1 MNSSVTL
8 RKAIALTAAG
18 FLAAGTA
25 LIAAPGASAAK
36 ADLVWYLS
44 SPERTVVDLPP
55 TGPSIGDITVS
66 NGDVTEVPG
75 KIAVGF
81 YTTSQVTVR
90 VNIPGGR
97 EIRDV
102 DLAISAPGGVIYLT
116 SIIRANSGTPP
127 TKAQTFAIIGGT
139 GKYEGVA
146 GQAIHS
152 GFNAQGSKIAF
163 FFTG

>member
-1 MNSSVTL
+1 MNSSLTL

-25 LIAAPGASAAK
+25 LFAAPAASAAK

-44 SPERTVVDLPP
+44 SPERPVLDLPP

-81 YTTSQVTVR
+81 
-90 VNIPGGR
+90 
-97 EIRDV
+97 
-102 DLAISAPGGVIYLT
+102 
-116 SIIRANSGTPP
+116 
-127 TKAQTFAIIGGT
+127 
-139 GKYEGVA
+139 
-146 GQAIHS
+146 
-152 GFNAQGSKIAF
+152 
-163 FFTG
+163 

>member
-1 MNSSVTL
+1 ML
-8 RKAIALTAAG
+8 FR
-18 FLAAGTA
+18 
-25 LIAAPGASAAK
+25 
-36 ADLVWYLS
+36 
-44 SPERTVVDLPP
+44 
-55 TGPSIGDITVS
+55 SIGDITVT

-102 DLAISAPGGVIYLT
+102 DLSISAPGGVMYLK
-116 SIIRANSGTPP
+116 SLVRANSGTPP

-139 GKYEGVA
+139 GKYQGVS

-152 GFNAQGSKIAF
+152 GFTAQGSKIAF
-163 FFTG
+163 FFSP

>member
-1 MNSSVTL
+1 MDHLVGRDVLPGEGGDVL
-8 RKAIALTAAG
+8 RSE
-18 FLAAGTA
+18 FLAGLEHDECPGQLPRLVVRDTDDRRVGDPRVRQEQGLQLGRCHLEA
-25 LIAAPGASAAK
+25 L
-36 ADLVWYLS
+36 DLDQLLD
-44 SPERTVVDLPP
+44 TIDHC
-55 TGPSIGDITVS
+55 
-66 NGDVTEVPG
+66 
-75 KIAVGF
+75 
-81 YTTSQVTVR
+81 QVTVR

-127 TKAQTFAIIGGT
+127 TKTQAFAIIGGT

-152 GFNAQGSKIAF
+152 GFNAQGSKISF
-163 FFTG
+163 FFVE